1 MTFMNTWN
9 VFVTKRAR
17 KQLTKLPVMIAAL
30 ADIAIKDLISH
41 GPMPTGWD
49 IKRMDRDEYR
59 MRLTY
64 RYRMRYRVM
73 RESELEI
80 EVFYIGHRR
89 DAYR

>member
-1 MTFMNTWN
+1 M
-9 VFVTKRAR
+9 
-17 KQLTKLPVMIAAL
+17 P
-30 ADIAIKDLISH
+30 H